1 MSRSLNSF
9 YSSLIEMN
17 RSQFERLDS
26 RAFQILF
33 LNQIQIDDKETMR
46 GVMESDGGTKLLD
59 IL

>member
-1 MSRSLNSF
+1 
-9 YSSLIEMN
+9 MN